1 MGGLEQIPGACG
13 VSFLEREVLL
23 LGAREHYSLGVMG
36 LMDLICPAPGPSAE
50 GPGDA

>member
-23 LGAREHYSLGVMG
+23 LGAREHYSL
-36 LMDLICPAPGPSAE
+36 LMRLVCPAPSAR
-50 GPGDA
+50 GVGGGADRC